1 MIKVEHEVGLG
12 PGRLILLLKQRT
24 IAVQN
29 TDEWQAFYAPIAEN
43 TSKLSITCPALRR
56 TGFRS

>member
-29 TDEWQAFYAPIAEN
+29 TDEWQAFYAPIA
-43 TSKLSITCPALRR
+43 
-56 TGFRS
+56 